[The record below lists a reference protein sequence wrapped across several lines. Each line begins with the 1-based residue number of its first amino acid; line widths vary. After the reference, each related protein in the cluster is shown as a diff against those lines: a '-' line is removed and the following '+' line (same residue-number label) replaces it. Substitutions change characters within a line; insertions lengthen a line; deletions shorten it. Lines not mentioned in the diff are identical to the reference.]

1 MNKFTFLGLASL
13 SMLSLASCE
22 KDEGKLPAI
31 SFVTGG
37 SNISED
43 KTLDKG
49 ASFTIGIKAEKTE
62 KEDVLKQFNI
72 TRAINGGTGTSVFTK
87 SLSGS
92 EGDLY
97 TYNYTGTM
105 DTSSGQKNKYTF
117 TITNR
122 DGLVN
127 QVSVTLTVR

>member
-1 MNKFTFLGLASL
+1 MHQVKIL
-13 SMLSLASCE
+13 SIAALSLLACSSCE

-31 SFVTGG
+31 SFVTGTDYTSG
-37 SNISED
+37 D
-43 KTLDKG
+43 ATLDKG
-49 ASFTIGIKAEKTE
+49 ASFKVGIKAEKTE

-72 TRAINGGTGTSVFTK
+72 TRSVDGAAGSSVFTK

-92 EGDLY
+92 EGDVF

-105 DTSSGQKNKYTF
+105 DTVSGQKNKYTF